1 MQTNIFPFATILL
14 LLFAGAC
21 APLSEFESRSKT
33 TVSIYAGAN
42 VGGITENTDMSVVP
56 GAVAP
61 PEAIVD
67 AFTGATH
74 TGVNA
79 GVHVAR
85 RLGRFELESG
95 LDYMYNYQSFNYID
109 AGNFYMGQRN
119 LDVSQLMIPA
129 TVNIPLLHSLLP
141 SLDFRFKIG
150 YMGQVNMVK
159 VADMGILPDYSV
171 KGWSG
176 GLTAGLSAYPV
187 HFGNGSQLGLYL
199 DVYRGSQVYE
209 DYYNQ
214 SDFEMPGSS
223 YVKMGLT
230 YKFK

>member
-1 MQTNIFPFATILL
+1 MKTNIFLFTITL
-14 LLFAGAC
+14 LLFIAGAC

-33 TVSIYAGAN
+33 TFSIYAGAN
-42 VGGITENTDMSVVP
+42 VGGITENTDISVVP
-56 GAVAP
+56 DAQAP

-79 GVHVAR
+79 GFHVSR
-85 RLGRFELESG
+85 RLGRLELESG

-129 TVNIPLLHSLLP
+129 TLNIPLLHSLLP
-141 SLDFRFKIG
+141 ATDLRFKLG
-150 YMGQVNMVK
+150 YLGQINMVK
-159 VADMGILPDYSV
+159 VDDMGILPDYSLN
-171 KGWSG
+171 GWSG
-176 GLTAGLSAYPV
+176 GLTAGLSAYPF
-187 HFGNGSQLGLYL
+187 HFGNGSQLGMYL
-199 DVYRGSQVYE
+199 DVYRGSRIYE

-214 SDFEMPGSS
+214 PEFEMPGSS
-223 YVKMGLT
+223 FVKMGLT